1 MGGRKIVLT
10 LAIPALL
17 GFGVASAVADDSDY
31 PPPAVCVSAVGPVDA
46 GGHGDTTPAVAGDC
60 P

>member
-17 GFGVASAVADDSDY
+17 GFGVASAVADDS
-31 PPPAVCVSAVGPVDA
+31 PPPVVCVSAVGPVDA